1 MTFGFIKNFCPLPP
15 SSSTM
20 SQPKRL
26 GDEYNI
32 RILVDMKQISYNL
45 KSLSNKK
52 NIVIDVI

>member
-1 MTFGFIKNFCPLPP
+1 
-15 SSSTM
+15 M

-26 GDEYNI
+26 GDKYNI